1 MAHLAWVT
9 AASLGL
15 LVGSAGVAQADDQ
28 AFLEQIPPRNYFSM
42 WSTDASRLAGG
53 YQICTSIKTGTPPN
67 VTAESYRFDDGWAW
81 VNAAQREL
89 CPDTLQGQPAAPTS
103 SNAG

>member
-15 LVGSAGVAQADDQ
+15 LLGSAGVAQADDQ

-67 VTAESYRFDDGWAW
+67 VIAESYRFDDGWAW

-89 CPDTLQGQPAAPTS
+89 CPDTLQAQPADAPPAS
-103 SNAG
+103 AS